1 MKETAISI
9 TAIICLT
16 VIFAI
21 ASYTMPEA
29 SKLFWAIIVIIG
41 GIAGYYIPKAI
52 TAIRSRR
59 HG

>member
-9 TAIICLT
+9 TAIVCLT
-16 VIFAI
+16 IIFVV
-21 ASYTMPEA
+21 ASVTMPEA
-29 SKLFWAIIVIIG
+29 SKLFWGIIVIIG
-41 GIAGYYIPKAI
+41 GLAGYYIPRAI